1 MQKLLVLQ
9 FPGLGLL
16 AICTVFVH
24 IHILVGV
31 AEQLPQ
37 GAALEVAGDGA
48 ACRIAQGHLGVL
60 AGILCHLRP
69 DAAQHILCA
78 VPVHAVEDSDELVAA
93 VAAHKVLGWHGQT
106 QLFGKGADVLVAL
119 VVAEVIVDGA
129 QVVEVKDAERR
140 VSVRR
145 VGRVQ
150 ELFALVL
157 VVQAGGLIEVDF
169 ALQNAVHSR
178 VPQGLEDLITEQKQQ
193 PHDVREDDFFQK
205 VEGRG
210 PLLGGDLGQVGGL
223 VAGLEEMLALGDDG
237 CLGVAALTDKDELVS
252 QVVEFAGKSG
262 HLGLKIRVV
271 QPHQVQLAAAEA
283 EAVDVGGHIDEEI
296 IFRRAGNFELDD
308 ALGLAAHEAGVV
320 DDPGRTLYLAHQH
333 EGSEKQADQ
342 DGCEKDGEKLDD
354 MPEPGRIILHD
365 ANSIHSA
372 GNQSVPHYYNVFQRA
387 LQVWKRLWEQAE
399 L

>member
-1 MQKLLVLQ
+1 M
-9 FPGLGLL
+9 
-16 AICTVFVH
+16 
-24 IHILVGV
+24 
-31 AEQLPQ
+31 
-37 GAALEVAGDGA
+37 
-48 ACRIAQGHLGVL
+48 
-60 AGILCHLRP
+60 
-69 DAAQHILCA
+69 
-78 VPVHAVEDSDELVAA
+78 
-93 VAAHKVLGWHGQT
+93 LGWHGQT

-140 VSVRR
+140 VPVRR

-157 VVQAGGLIEVDF
+157 VGQAGGLIEVDF
-169 ALQNAVHSR
+169 ALQNAVHGR

-210 PLLGGDLGQVGGL
+210 PLLGVDLGQVGGL

-283 EAVDVGGHIDEEI
+283 EAFDVGGHIAEEI

-320 DDPGRTLYLAHQH
+320 DDAGRTLYLAHQH
-333 EGSEKQADQ
+333 EDSEKQADQ

-354 MPEPGRIILHD
+354 MLKFHKWCGS
-365 ANSIHSA
+365 AAAHSSPSSSFLRTSWSEA
-372 GNQSVPHYYNVFQRA
+372 HS
-387 LQVWKRLWEQAE
+387 QV
-399 L
+399 